1 MTRAVFSPL
10 FAARR
15 APTLAIVGAGAFALA
30 ITAVWLTRPGLN
42 AFGHS
47 QFLHAL
53 LVLLTD
59 APPVLGWLI
68 AAWGMGSLLRS
79 ALRLGESLV
88 PGAELGLGVTVM
100 LWLEHALGA
109 AGWLQTGGGIGAW
122 AVLAVGW
129 LLALF
134 ALRNR
139 LPAPSKPTGGLDWS
153 ALPLL
158 AAAPAVA
165 VLLVAATSAPG
176 WLWSSE
182 AHGYDVL
189 EYHLQ
194 LPREWLARGSL
205 TPLAHNVYSFEPSYV
220 EAAYY
225 HLAILLDPFAARPA
239 DGAIQAATAC
249 QLLHA
254 VLMIWAACEVA
265 LLAARFASR
274 LTAIAAGAVAI
285 SVPWAVVTGSMA
297 YNEALLIGLLAL
309 CWRLI
314 ESRPTG
320 APMLALIGFL
330 AGAACGAKLTALG
343 GVAMPL
349 GVVLLVRSPASLWPK
364 AIIACTLGGLIALGP
379 YLIRNFAALDG
390 GNPFFPLFMKALGS
404 VHWTAEQMGRWDKA
418 HAPDKSWL
426 ERPAVLWTMG
436 AAHAQWAGLWLIALL
451 AAPAA
456 LLDQRRRRAA
466 GAALLILALQLAF
479 WLALTHLQSRF
490 LLPCLPPLVVL
501 VALGIEE
508 LVRRA
513 RWLALVLAVVLP
525 AGLGCWCIHLYGQE
539 RGGRPATYI
548 DGVMLRTGVG
558 SAGIDPGFLRE
569 LAAANS
575 DVYLTH
581 FTDASRGVYLFGDAT
596 PFYVL
601 RPVVWHTTWD
611 TSPLGEIIRAHGDD
625 HRAWAAALIERG
637 LPLVLVNEAE
647 LSRLAVVD
655 EWYDPVVAASDW
667 RGFFES
673 HARPLMVWPISAEHR
688 RVLYEIIPPR

>member
-1 MTRAVFSPL
+1 MAMDPRNAGGTPG
-10 FAARR
+10 
-15 APTLAIVGAGAFALA
+15 GAGMF
-30 ITAVWLTRPGLN
+30 
-42 AFGHS
+42 
-47 QFLHAL
+47 
-53 LVLLTD
+53 
-59 APPVLGWLI
+59 
-68 AAWGMGSLLRS
+68 
-79 ALRLGESLV
+79 
-88 PGAELGLGVTVM
+88 
-100 LWLEHALGA
+100 
-109 AGWLQTGGGIGAW
+109 
-122 AVLAVGW
+122 
-129 LLALF
+129 
-134 ALRNR
+134 
-139 LPAPSKPTGGLDWS
+139 
-153 ALPLL
+153 
-158 AAAPAVA
+158 
-165 VLLVAATSAPG
+165 
-176 WLWSSE
+176 
-182 AHGYDVL
+182 
-189 EYHLQ
+189 
-194 LPREWLARGSL
+194 
-205 TPLAHNVYSFEPSYV
+205 
-220 EAAYY
+220 
-225 HLAILLDPFAARPA
+225 
-239 DGAIQAATAC
+239 
-249 QLLHA
+249 
-254 VLMIWAACEVA
+254 
-265 LLAARFASR
+265 
-274 LTAIAAGAVAI
+274 
-285 SVPWAVVTGSMA
+285 
-297 YNEALLIGLLAL
+297 LIGLGMFVAGLYL
-309 CWRLI
+309 LFQQIDVHGGYWRFGMGNDRSFGLTLVPLLVGVGFLFWNA
-314 ESRPTG
+314 SSKVG
-320 APMLALIGFL
+320 WFL
-330 AGAACGAKLTALG
+330 AGG
-343 GVAMPL
+343 GLLIVVA
-349 GVVLLVRSPASLWPK
+349 G
-364 AIIACTLGGLIALGP
+364 IIANMQIHWRRTTL
-379 YLIRNFAALDG
+379 FD
-390 GNPFFPLFMKALGS
+390 
-404 VHWTAEQMGRWDKA
+404 
-418 HAPDKSWL
+418 
-426 ERPAVLWTMG
+426 
-436 AAHAQWAGLWLIALL
+436 
-451 AAPAA
+451 
-456 LLDQRRRRAA
+456 
-466 GAALLILALQLAF
+466 ALLILALQLAF

>member
-1 MTRAVFSPL
+1 MMQAASSPPAATRSLRNCAL
-10 FAARR
+10 
-15 APTLAIVGAGAFALA
+15 VGVGVVALA
-30 ITAVWLTRPGLN
+30 ATAAWLTRPGFN
-42 AFGHS
+42 AIGHS
-47 QFLHAL
+47 QFLNAL
-53 LVLLTD
+53 LVLLSD
-59 APPVLGWLI
+59 APPVFGWLI
-68 AAWGMGSLLRS
+68 SAWGLGSLLGR
-79 ALRLGESLV
+79 ALRLSESHAA
-88 PGAELGLGVTVM
+88 GADLGLGVAAM

-109 AGWLQTGGGIGAW
+109 AGWLQAGGGIGAW

-139 LPAPSKPTGGLDWS
+139 LPSPSKTGGLDWS
-153 ALPLL
+153 ALLL
-158 AAAPAVA
+158 LTAAPAVA

-194 LPREWLARGSL
+194 LPREWLALGSL
-205 TPLAHNVYSFEPSYV
+205 TPLAHNVYSFAPSYV

-225 HLAILLDPFAARPA
+225 HLAILLDPFTSHPV

-285 SVPWAVVTGSMA
+285 SVPWAIVTGSMA

-349 GVVLLVRSPASLWPK
+349 GVLLLVRSPASLWPK
-364 AIIACTLGGLIALGP
+364 AIVACTLGGAIALGP

-390 GNPFFPLFMKALGS
+390 SNPFFPLFMKALGAA
-404 VHWTAEQMGRWDKA
+404 HWTAEQMERWNKA
-418 HAPDKSWL
+418 HAPDKPWL
-426 ERPAVLWTMG
+426 ERLVVLWTMG

-513 RWLALVLAVVLP
+513 SGPALVLAALLP
-525 AGLGCWCIHLYGQE
+525 TALGCWCIHLYGQE

-548 DGVMLRTGVG
+548 DGVMLRTGVS
-558 SAGIDPGFLRE
+558 SAGVDQGVLRE

-611 TSPLGEIIRAHGDD
+611 TSPLGEIIRVHGDD

-647 LSRLAVVD
+647 LHRLAVVD
-655 EWYDPVVAASDW
+655 EWYDPAVAASDW